1 VTDVSRIIALSDK
14 GKFPAEIAAALDI
27 PAGRV
32 YHVLREE
39 RPKRERKPRER
50 TSNKRPKVL
59 ELHRQGNQAGANC
72 LRAAGVSRAYVY
84 RILGEAVA

>member
-32 YHVLREE
+32 YHVLRAE

-59 ELHRQGNQAGANC
+59 ALHDKGIKPARIAFV
-72 LRAAGVSRAYVY
+72 LRVSRAYVY
-84 RILGEAVA
+84 RILSELSQ